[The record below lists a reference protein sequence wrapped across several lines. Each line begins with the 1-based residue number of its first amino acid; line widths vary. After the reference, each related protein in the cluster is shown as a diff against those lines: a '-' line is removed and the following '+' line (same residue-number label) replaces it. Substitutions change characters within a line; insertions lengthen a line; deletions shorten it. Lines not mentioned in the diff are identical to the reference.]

1 MPDGYTD
8 VQLNDG
14 TTLRFNGENLDPLT
28 VKTKVAAYR
37 AGVGTTAPVPKV
49 DMGPE
54 TLPQKIAKLTPD
66 QKQRAEAGSSMALPE
81 MLLSL
86 GMLGPVGLIE
96 REGLGGGLA
105 KIGANLGRGALK
117 SAAGAAAG
125 AGVGAG
131 VGEIAGDPKS
141 GARIGAGL
149 GAATGAFLPDSVY
162 SRAPYGLNRL
172 ILGEEGL
179 AEARTAS
186 KLAQRDADIRAG
198 LRKPLGAARGGV
210 GGGLTPGGVPTSLY
224 GGPVDVPPASGAGSL
239 TSTGPSVSLSPAN
252 MPPALSTEG
261 VEGTLPAGRNRLIK
275 TPEEFASADQRYK
288 ISKQLAHERGMNF
301 AAGEV
306 PASGRK
312 VPRISPMS
320 TTQEEAPMVNMEQ
333 LQRAMSDPATTHGA
347 PDTMSSTLEGTGW
360 KVRSRYPDMNMT
372 EIGNPNHNYTIT
384 VRDSD
389 LANPDAVRGRIR
401 VKDAQAAQEMQ

>member
-37 AGVGTTAPVPKV
+37 AGVGTTAPVNK
-49 DMGPE
+49 DMKMSAAP
-54 TLPQKIAKLTPD
+54 
-66 QKQRAEAGSSMALPE
+66 R
-81 MLLSL
+81 
-86 GMLGPVGLIE
+86 VV
-96 REGLGGGLA
+96 
-105 KIGANLGRGALK
+105 RGALDALP
-117 SAAGAAAG
+117 SLGAAGGGMLASP
-125 AGVGAG
+125 GVLTT
-131 VGEIAGDPKS
+131 PL
-141 GARIGAGL
+141 GAGL
-149 GAATGAFLPDSVY
+149 GAAAGSELRQIGNRALFGEPKDIKDTAINAATAAGTEGAMQGLTALGDLGMSLRYSPATKVKLPWYAGGGTISRNVPEAAPTPRELQEEIGAFMNRGYKSV
-162 SRAPYGLNRL
+162 
-172 ILGEEGL
+172 
-179 AEARTAS
+179 
-186 KLAQRDADIRAG
+186 K
-198 LRKPLGAARGGV
+198 
-210 GGGLTPGGVPTSLY
+210 GGLTPGGVPTSLY

-252 MPPALSTEG
+252 MPPAPSAEG

-288 ISKQLAHERGMNF
+288 ISQQLAHERGMNF

-333 LQRAMSDPATTHGA
+333 LQRTMGDPATTHGA
-347 PDTMSSTLEGTGW
+347 PDAMGSTLEGTGW